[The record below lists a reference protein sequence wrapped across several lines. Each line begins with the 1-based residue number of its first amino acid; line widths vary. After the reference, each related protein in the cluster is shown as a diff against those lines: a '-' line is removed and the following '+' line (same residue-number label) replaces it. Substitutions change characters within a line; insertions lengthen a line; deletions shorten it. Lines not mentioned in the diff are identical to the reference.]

1 VRPLAAVLSAR
12 GAPGAAGA
20 AGLALLA
27 LAGAARAEPMSTSP
41 EQAYDQGEVPNPRA
55 LGMGGALNALGVST
69 ASLYL
74 NPANMALARVYHL
87 EGLAAYSPE
96 AKRQTYGASIVDSVL
111 NSSHIAG
118 GLGGTWSEF
127 DPGGIHRTWTDLRGA
142 IAIPLG
148 DHLSLGGTVRWLRVN
163 QDLGA
168 GPFGTSYASDG
179 ANGPLF
185 NSVTI
190 DAGATVSLL
199 DGLRIAVVGHNL
211 TNPGTALAPILGAAG
226 VGYFTPTFAI
236 EGDGS
241 LDFTT
246 WGSARGRLMAGA
258 ELFVAD
264 RYALR
269 AGWRY
274 DAGTKIH
281 SPSIGFGYIDPHWS
295 IELGIRRDLISDHA
309 ETLGSLSLRY
319 FYDAAGTSST
329 DQSETLQ

>member
-1 VRPLAAVLSAR
+1 VRPFAAAVSARGVSTTAAAVLL
-12 GAPGAAGA
+12 GMV
-20 AGLALLA
+20 
-27 LAGAARAEPMSTSP
+27 LAGPAHADPMSTSP

-69 ASLYL
+69 TALSL

-87 EGLAAYSPE
+87 EALAAYSPE
-96 AKRQTYGASIVDSVL
+96 AKRQTYGLAVVDSVL
-111 NSSHIAG
+111 NSSHVAG
-118 GLGGTWSEF
+118 GLEGTWSEF
-127 DPGGIHRTWTDLRGA
+127 DPSGIHRTWTDLRGGVA
-142 IAIPLG
+142 VPLG
-148 DHLSLGGTVRWLRVN
+148 QYLSLGATIRWLRVN
-163 QDLGA
+163 QDLGV

-179 ANGPLF
+179 GNGPLF
-185 NSVTI
+185 NGVTF
-190 DAGATVSLL
+190 DAGATVSVL

-211 TNPGTALAPILGAAG
+211 TNPGTALAPIVGAAG

-246 WGSARGRLMAGA
+246 WGKARGRLMAGG
-258 ELFVAD
+258 ELFLAD

-274 DAGTKIH
+274 DAGTKIN
-281 SPSIGFGYIDPHWS
+281 SPSLGFGYIDPNWS
-295 IELGIRRDLISDHA
+295 IELGIRRDIISEHA

-319 FYDAAGTSST
+319 FYDAAGASPPE
-329 DQSETLQ
+329 QNQQLLQ